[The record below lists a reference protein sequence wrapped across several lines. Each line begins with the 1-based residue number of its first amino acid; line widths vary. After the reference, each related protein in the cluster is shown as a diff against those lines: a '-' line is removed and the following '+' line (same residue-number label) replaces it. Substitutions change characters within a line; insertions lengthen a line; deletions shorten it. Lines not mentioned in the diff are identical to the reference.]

1 MLYRIDSFYADK
13 ITMTPT
19 IPINGLTENGHEDNK
34 TPRLCFS
41 DSLIGCLAAQGTLN
55 FNYSYVVYVPV
66 N

>member
-19 IPINGLTENGHEDNK
+19 IPINGLTENGHENNK

-41 DSLIGCLAAQGTLN
+41 DSLIGAWLRKAHFALTIHT
-55 FNYSYVVYVPV
+55 
-66 N
+66 